1 MVGDLVRPPGM
12 PPAELFALVDQAEQR
27 VARFD
32 RPRNRTI
39 GRRSM

>member
-1 MVGDLVRPPGM
+1 VPA
-12 PPAELFALVDQAEQR
+12 AELFALVDQAERR

-32 RPRNRTI
+32 RPRNRVI